1 MYWLS
6 MILKA
11 FLKSMVCLL
20 ILPGSA
26 AVPSGIASAAG
37 IDSSGIDSSG
47 VRPNVIL
54 VMTDDQ
60 GYGDLACH
68 GNPFIQT
75 PNLDQLYA
83 ESVRLVDFHVD
94 PVCTPTRAALLTGRY
109 SIRTGAW
116 RTGAGRCLLRTGEVT
131 MADLFSS
138 AGYRT
143 GMFGKWHL
151 GDNFPYRP
159 HDRGFHQAV
168 WHRHGAIGMS
178 ADAWGNDYFDDVYQR
193 NNKSEQFH
201 GYCTDVFFDEAL
213 RFIESSRDQPFF
225 VYLSTNAPH
234 NPYVAPEKYC
244 LPYREQG
251 LSEHL
256 AHYMGM
262 VTNIDENM
270 GRLMQQ
276 LKERDLVNNT
286 IVIFMTDNGPLGGIQ
301 IKEGGSDGFPL
312 EPGDSP
318 PGSFGANMRGR
329 KGSPYEGGHR
339 VPCFLRWPNGGLAG
353 GRDVAGLTAHID
365 LLPTLIELC
374 GLDNRA
380 AVKFDGI
387 SLAPLL
393 RHQVALH
400 DRTLFVAHL
409 GGSYSEPT
417 FDIGPFQLA
426 AALTPR
432 WRLVYGKYLYD
443 MASDPMQKRDVGEQ
457 HPEIVK
463 QLREAQESWFADV
476 TKGLA
481 EPCRIVLG
489 NEAENPVRL
498 NLQDWYMPIGNA
510 PWYQRS
516 FGPYPYVSST
526 PAPLVNGPWMVEV
539 ARSGQY
545 QITLRQLPAEANFPI
560 EAARARMKIGDVDEA
575 QEVPKGANAVTFT
588 VQLKVGDQS
597 LQTWFN
603 EAGGKS
609 RGAFYVYV
617 RYLSG

>member
-1 MYWLS
+1 MR
-6 MILKA
+6 
-11 FLKSMVCLL
+11 
-20 ILPGSA
+20 LPGKAVLRSIVWVLVVPGMTA
-26 AVPSGIASAAG
+26 ALAG
-37 IDSSGIDSSG
+37 LLRANSNESSG
-47 VRPNVIL
+47 VRPNVVL

-83 ESVRLVDFHVD
+83 QSVRLVDFHVD

-116 RTGAGRCLLRTGEVT
+116 RTGAGRCLLRSDEVT
-131 MADLFSS
+131 IADVFSA

-151 GDNFPYRP
+151 GDNHPYRP
-159 HDRGFHQAV
+159 HDRGFHEAV
-168 WHRHGAIGMS
+168 WHRHGAVGMA

-193 NNKSEQFH
+193 NNKGEQFN
-201 GYCTDVFFDEAL
+201 GYCTDVFFDEAI
-213 RFIESSRDQPFF
+213 RFIQANRNQPFF

-234 NPYVAPEKYC
+234 NPYLAPEKYC
-244 LPYREQG
+244 IPYREKG

-256 AHYMGM
+256 THYMGM
-262 VTNIDENM
+262 VTNIDDNV
-270 GRLMQQ
+270 GRLIHK
-276 LKERDLVNNT
+276 LKELDLENNT
-286 IVIFMTDNGPLGGIQ
+286 MVIFMTDNGPLGGIR
-301 IKEGGSDGFPL
+301 IREGGKDGFPL
-312 EPGDSP
+312 DPFESP
-318 PGSFGANMRGR
+318 PGSFGANMRGK

-339 VPCFLRWPNGGLAG
+339 VPCFLRWPNGGLTG

-374 GLDNRA
+374 GLDNPA

-393 RHQVALH
+393 LHHDAL
-400 DRTLFVAHL
+400 DERTLFLAHL
-409 GGSYSEPT
+409 GGSYSEPH
-417 FDIGPFQLA
+417 FDVSPFQFS

-432 WRLVYGKYLYD
+432 WRLVYGKHLYD
-443 MASDPMQKRDVGEQ
+443 IVSDPMQKRDVGEQ
-457 HPEIVK
+457 HPEVVK

-476 TKGLA
+476 TKKLA

-498 NLQDWYMPIGNA
+498 NLQVWYMPNGNA
-510 PWYQRS
+510 PWYQRR
-516 FGPYPYVSST
+516 FGPYPHVSSS
-526 PAPLVNGPWMVEV
+526 PAPYVNGPWMVEV

-545 QITLRQLPAEANFPI
+545 EITLRQLPTEANFPI
-560 EAARARMKIGDVDEA
+560 QATDARIKIGNVDEA
-575 QEVPKGANAVTFT
+575 KEVPQGATAVTFK
-588 VQLKVGDQS
+588 VQLGAGDQS
-597 LQTWFN
+597 LRTWFT
-603 EAGGKS
+603 EADGKT

-617 RYLSG
+617 RQL